1 MNLVRNKI
9 TIEGFIIQVKN
20 QLIASCQ
27 ALPDEPLFGSEIMT
41 RMARAAQQGG
51 ARALRANTPVDI
63 KAIKQEI
70 DLPLIGIYKENI
82 EGYNVYITPTIDHAM
97 AVADA
102 GAEIIAIDATNQP
115 RPSGDLGDFIKEIHD
130 KTGCL
135 VMADISTYEEGV
147 EAEKLGADLVST
159 TLSGYTP
166 YSQQLDGP
174 DLELITKLS
183 KICTIPVIGEGKY
196 HTPDQVIEAL
206 DRGATSVVVGGAIS
220 RPQQITA
227 RFVKAINSRKS

>member
-1 MNLVRNKI
+1 MVRNKMS
-9 TIEGFIIQVKN
+9 IEDFVNQVKN
-20 QLIASCQ
+20 QLIVSCQ
-27 ALPDEPLFGSEIMT
+27 ALPDEPLFGSEIMV

-70 DLPLIGIYKENI
+70 DLPLIGIYKENVT
-82 EGYNVYITPTIDHAM
+82 GYNVYITPTIDHAL
-97 AVADA
+97 AVASA
-102 GAEIIAIDATNQP
+102 GAEIIAIDATNQS
-115 RPSGDLGDFIKEIHD
+115 RPSGNLDNFIKEIHD

-135 VMADISTYEEGV
+135 VMADISTYEEGIK
-147 EAEKLGADLVST
+147 AEKLGADLVST

-174 DLELITKLS
+174 DFELIARLS
-183 KICTIPVIGEGKY
+183 KNCSIPIIGEGKF
-196 HTPDQVIEAL
+196 HTPGQVVKAL
-206 DRGATSVVVGGAIS
+206 AKGATSVVVGGAIS

-227 RFVKAINSRKS
+227 RFVKALNLRNS

>member
-1 MNLVRNKI
+1 MNVVRNKI

-82 EGYNVYITPTIDHAM
+82 KGYNVYITPTIDHAL

-115 RPSGDLGDFIKEIHD
+115 RPSGDLGEFIKEIHD

>member
-1 MNLVRNKI
+1 MNVVRNKMS
-9 TIEGFIIQVKN
+9 IEDFISQVKN

-27 ALPDEPLFGSEIMT
+27 ALPDEPLFGSEIMV
-41 RMARAAQQGG
+41 RMALAAQQGG
-51 ARALRANTPVDI
+51 AHALRANTPVDI

-82 EGYNVYITPTIDHAM
+82 SGYNVYITPTIDHAL

-115 RPSGDLGDFIKEIHD
+115 RPSGNLGDFIKEIHD

-135 VMADISTYEEGV
+135 VMADISTYEEGI

-174 DLELITKLS
+174 DFELIARLS
-183 KICTIPVIGEGKY
+183 RSCSVPVIGEGKF
-196 HTPDQVIEAL
+196 HTPEQVVEAL

-227 RFVKAINSRKS
+227 RFVKAINSRKN

>member
-1 MNLVRNKI
+1 MNVVRNKMS
-9 TIEGFIIQVKN
+9 IEDFISQVKN

-27 ALPDEPLFGSEIMT
+27 ALSDEPLFGSEIMV
-41 RMARAAQQGG
+41 RMALAAQQGG
-51 ARALRANTPVDI
+51 AHALRANTPVDI

-82 EGYNVYITPTIDHAM
+82 SGYNVYITPTIDHAL

-115 RPSGDLGDFIKEIHD
+115 RPSGDLGEFIKEIHD

-166 YSQQLDGP
+166 YSHQLDGP

-183 KICTIPVIGEGKY
+183 KTCTIPVIGEGKF
-196 HTPDQVIEAL
+196 HTPEQVVEAL

-227 RFVKAINSRKS
+227 RFVKAINSRKN

>member
-1 MNLVRNKI
+1 MNVVRNKI
-9 TIEGFIIQVKN
+9 TIEDFIIQVKN

-82 EGYNVYITPTIDHAM
+82 KGYNVYITPTIDHAL

-130 KTGCL
+130 QTGCL

-147 EAEKLGADLVST
+147 EAERLGADLVST
-159 TLSGYTP
+159 TLSGYTH
-166 YSQQLDGP
+166 YSQQLNGP

-183 KICTIPVIGEGKY
+183 KTCTIPVIGEGKY

>member
-1 MNLVRNKI
+1 MNAKQKPINLNEFVN
-9 TIEGFIIQVKN
+9 QVKN
-20 QLIASCQ
+20 QLIVSCQ
-27 ALPDEPLFGSEIMT
+27 ALPEEPLYGADIMVC
-41 RMARAAQQGG
+41 MARAAQQGG

-63 KAIKQEI
+63 KAIKHEI

-82 EGYNVYITPTIDHAM
+82 EGYNVYITPTIDHAL
-97 AVADA
+97 AVAVA

-115 RPSGDLGDFIKEIHD
+115 RPSGDLGEFIKEIHE

-174 DLELITKLS
+174 DLELISKLS
-183 KICTIPVIGEGKY
+183 KTCTIPVIGEGKY
-196 HTPDQVIEAL
+196 HTPDQVIQAL

-220 RPQQITA
+220 RPQQITN

>member
-1 MNLVRNKI
+1 MNVVRNKMS
-9 TIEGFIIQVKN
+9 IEDFVNQVKN
-20 QLIASCQ
+20 QLIVSCQ
-27 ALPDEPLFGSEIMT
+27 ALPDEPLFGSEIMV

-70 DLPLIGIYKENI
+70 DLPLIGIYKENVT
-82 EGYNVYITPTIDHAM
+82 GYNVYITPTIDHAL
-97 AVADA
+97 AVASA
-102 GAEIIAIDATNQP
+102 GAEIIAIDATNQS
-115 RPSGDLGDFIKEIHD
+115 RPSGNLDNFIKEIHD

-135 VMADISTYEEGV
+135 VMADISTYEEGIK
-147 EAEKLGADLVST
+147 AEKLGADLVST

-174 DLELITKLS
+174 DFELIARLS
-183 KICTIPVIGEGKY
+183 KNCSIPIIGEGKF
-196 HTPDQVIEAL
+196 HTPDQVVEAL
-206 DRGATSVVVGGAIS
+206 AKGATSVVVGGAIS

-227 RFVKAINSRKS
+227 RFVKALNLRNS

>member
-1 MNLVRNKI
+1 MKVKQKPINLDKFVD
-9 TIEGFIIQVKN
+9 QVKN
-20 QLIASCQ
+20 QLIVSCQ
-27 ALPDEPLFGSEIMT
+27 ALPDEPLFGSEIMV

-63 KAIKQEI
+63 KAIKQKI

-82 EGYNVYITPTIDHAM
+82 DGYNVYITPTIDHAL
-97 AVADA
+97 AVAAA

-115 RPSGDLGDFIKEIHD
+115 RPSGDLGDFIKEIHE

-135 VMADISTYEEGV
+135 VMADISTFEEGM

-174 DLELITKLS
+174 DLELIAKLS
-183 KICTIPVIGEGKY
+183 KSCTVPVIGEGKY
-196 HTPDQVIEAL
+196 HTPDQVIQAL

-220 RPQQITA
+220 RPQQITD